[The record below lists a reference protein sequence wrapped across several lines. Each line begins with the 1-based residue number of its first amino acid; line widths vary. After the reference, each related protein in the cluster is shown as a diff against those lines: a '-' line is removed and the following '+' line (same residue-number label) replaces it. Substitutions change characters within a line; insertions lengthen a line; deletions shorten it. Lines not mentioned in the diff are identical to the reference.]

1 MASAAPRRHLRIGDV
16 VVAEVQ
22 RLLARPVVASDT
34 DRLCGSADWRRMVLH
49 MEMKDIDCQSPMGI
63 GFSAGFVLIQFVERF
78 LHSLKQNIAQILFPN
93 LDIHTKSRIFG
104 ITKLSQW
111 TLRKE
116 ADMSEV
122 ENFSPKKDC
131 KVNETDFRNNGEN
144 LPVYNVLD
152 GLLKGSLERL
162 KTMRENFF
170 LGI

>member
-49 MEMKDIDCQSPMGI
+49 MEMKDM
-63 GFSAGFVLIQFVERF
+63 
-78 LHSLKQNIAQILFPN
+78 
-93 LDIHTKSRIFG
+93 
-104 ITKLSQW
+104 
-111 TLRKE
+111 
-116 ADMSEV
+116 
-122 ENFSPKKDC
+122 
-131 KVNETDFRNNGEN
+131 NNGEN

-162 KTMRENFF
+162 KTMRKIMNEDCNQVPPNIIFSTIMMDGYF
-170 LGI
+170 KNGDVIGAANLWSGISQQNNRIDVIAY